1 LFVYFLSLLYKL
13 IYLSL
18 KLNGNGSFPRPLS
31 AVEERKCLELS
42 AAGDLKA
49 RNTLIEHNLRLVAHV
64 IKKYYA
70 ASNDQDDLISIGIIG
85 LIKAISTFDRT
96 KNTRLATYAAK
107 CVENEIF
114 MHFRTLRRQSCEIS
128 LSEPIDTDS
137 EGNTLELMDILCHE
151 DDMLESLMRS
161 DRITLLKRCIDKALD
176 EREKEILKQR
186 YGLCDTVP
194 KTQREV
200 ALKLG
205 ISRSYVSRIEK
216 KALEKLRSA
225 FITCGRGGEG
235 EKSTDNN

>member
-1 LFVYFLSLLYKL
+1 LLIYFLSLICKL

-18 KLNGNGSFPRPLS
+18 KLNGNGSFPQPLS
-31 AVEERKCLELS
+31 AAEEKKYLALS
-42 AAGDLKA
+42 AAGDIKA
-49 RNTLIEHNLRLVAHV
+49 RNILIEHNLRLVAHV
-64 IKKYYA
+64 IKKYYS

-85 LIKAISTFDRT
+85 LIKAIKTFDSS

-137 EGNTLELMDILCHE
+137 EGNTLELMDILCFE
-151 DDMLESLMRS
+151 DDMLDNLLRS
-161 DRITLLKRCIDKALD
+161 DRIILLKHCIENYLD

-186 YGLCDTVP
+186 YGLCDIRP

-200 ALKLG
+200 AQKLG

-216 KALEKLRSA
+216 KTLEKLRAALQS
-225 FITCGRGGEG
+225 CGNDE
-235 EKSTDNN
+235 ESMPK